1 MDQERAF
8 RFFGSAKKNVQH
20 VAASKTMTKS
30 NVVFLAIDTAVE
42 VIQAGISYVNLQ
54 YERQHTKDLEE
65 ELNHA
70 RIAQD
75 EVYQEQLKQYQTKIH
90 EAKERMKADLNQY
103 KVELELESQR
113 IRSELEHMRKSSD
126 YDVEAYIKRLG
137 INDRLRKPLLDALQY
152 IAEMIDKEKEKGTD
166 FRGLAKLQEE
176 YRHAYARYNEL
187 IQVLV

>member
-1 MDQERAF
+1 
-8 RFFGSAKKNVQH
+8 
-20 VAASKTMTKS
+20 MTKS

-54 YERQHTKDLEE
+54 YERQHTKELEE
-65 ELNHA
+65 ELNRA
-70 RIAQD
+70 RVAQD
-75 EVYQEQLKQYQTKIH
+75 EVYQEQLKQHQTKIH
-90 EAKERMKADLNQY
+90 EAKERIKAELNQY
-103 KVELELESQR
+103 KFELELESQR

-152 IAEMIDKEKEKGTD
+152 IAKMIDKEKEKGTD
-166 FRGLAKLQEE
+166 FRDLAKLQEE